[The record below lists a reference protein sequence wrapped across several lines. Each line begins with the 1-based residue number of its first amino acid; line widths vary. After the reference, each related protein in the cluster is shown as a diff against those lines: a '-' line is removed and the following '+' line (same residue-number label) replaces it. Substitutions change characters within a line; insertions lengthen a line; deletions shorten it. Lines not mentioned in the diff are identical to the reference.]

1 MSGWMINLN
10 DAAKNFETLKKVLTN
25 YTSSEAN
32 LKAGLKNNL
41 QSVSIKAAKIFR
53 VEALTE
59 SKRKSQ

>member
-1 MSGWMINLN
+1 MINLN
-10 DAAKNFETLKKVLTN
+10 DAVKNFETLKKALAN